1 MQDEVNEK
9 TVALSFRAARLTK
22 ETLLRAIQMYLR
34 HRQGKKVR
42 GVVQKHGKISVKE
55 LVGQGQGATS
65 MDIGQDSI
73 KDFERI
79 ARKYDVDFAVKKDKT
94 VSPPKYVVFFKGKD
108 QDVISQAFKEFVN
121 KNEKKRERPSLKAK
135 LEQAIKKAMSVDK
148 NRERTKEKH
157 KDRGQSL

>member
-22 ETLLRAIQMYLR
+22 ETLMKAIQMYLR
-34 HRQGKKVR
+34 HRQGEKMR
-42 GVVQKHGKISVKE
+42 NVVQKHGKIPLKA
-55 LVGQGQGATS
+55 LVGQGQGAS
-65 MDIGQDSI
+65 SIDIGEDNI
-73 KDFERI
+73 KAFERI

-94 VSPPKYVVFFKGKD
+94 MNPPKYVVFFKAKD
-108 QDVISQAFKEFVN
+108 QDVISQAFKEFIN
-121 KNEKKRERPSLKAK
+121 KNEKKRERPSLKAR
-135 LEQAIKKAMSVDK
+135 LAQYVKKAMSMDK

>member
-22 ETLLRAIQMYLR
+22 DTLMKAIQMYLR
-34 HRQGKKVR
+34 HRKGTKMR

-55 LVGQGQGATS
+55 LVGQGQGAS
-65 MDIGQDSI
+65 SIEVGKDDI

-79 ARKYDVDFAVKKDKT
+79 ARRYDVDFAVKKDKT
-94 VSPPKYVVFFKGKD
+94 MDPPKYVVFFKGKD
-108 QDVISQAFKEFVN
+108 QDVISQAFKEFVSR
-121 KNEKKRERPSLKAK
+121 NEKKRERPSLKAK
-135 LEQAIKKAMSVDK
+135 LAQYVKKAMSMDK
-148 NRERTKEKH
+148 NRERTKDKH